1 MVTAVARNGFAD
13 TTIAQVVD
21 LASVSRTTFY
31 QHFQSKEDCFLETH
45 DLIVQVGT
53 ERVAEAYRSSEDWLE
68 RLRAAFVAFVDLVC
82 SEPDAANLVMVE
94 SLAAG
99 SRARERR
106 EGAGRTFE
114 LMIRQ
119 SFDQAPGRRAHVSDL
134 TIRAIVGGIRRVVY
148 QHLRQGTAERL
159 PGLVDDLLAW
169 ALSYRAADAKAPR
182 EPRPAS
188 EAGNGSARPS
198 SATAPPF
205 PDPARDRL
213 TLSHRERII
222 QAVTSIVYEKG
233 YPALTIPEISAT
245 AGISNQTFYE
255 NFPGKEQAVLAAF
268 DDGAERALDVTT
280 AAFDTAGSWEL
291 GVQSGLHALL
301 EFLASEPMFGRLA
314 FLDLLNAGRAA
325 QGRSEAVLD
334 RFGALLGPGFD
345 MRPDTPR
352 EVADT
357 IVGGIWTV
365 AQHEIAHDRTA
376 QLPKLAKCVT
386 YIALAPFT
394 GAGKAAEIARRQPGR

>member
-45 DLIVQVGT
+45 DLIVQIGT
-53 ERVAEAYRSSEDWLE
+53 QRVAEAYRSSGDWLE

-82 SEPDAANLVMVE
+82 TEPDAANLVVVE
-94 SLAAG
+94 SLGAG
-99 SRARERR
+99 PRALERR
-106 EGAGRTFE
+106 EGAVRSFE

-119 SFDQAPGRRAHVSDL
+119 SFDQAPGESAQVSDL

-148 QHLRQGTAERL
+148 QHLRQGTAGRL
-159 PGLVDDLLAW
+159 PELVDDLIAW
-169 ALSYRAADAKAPR
+169 ALSYRAPGVETPSGTRPGAR
-182 EPRPAS
+182 EGKGGSRRSPAS
-188 EAGNGSARPS
+188 V
-198 SATAPPF
+198 PPA

-233 YPALTIPEISAT
+233 YGALTIPEISAT

-255 NFPGKEQAVLAAF
+255 NFPGKQEAVLAAF
-268 DDGAERALDVTT
+268 DDGAERALDATT
-280 AAFDTAGSWEL
+280 AAFDAAGSWERA
-291 GVQSGLHALL
+291 VQSGLHALL
-301 EFLASEPMFGRLA
+301 EFLASEPKFGRLA
-314 FLDLLNAGRAA
+314 FLQFLNAGKPA
-325 QGRSEAVLD
+325 QERSEAILD
-334 RFGALLGPGFD
+334 RFGALLAPGFD
-345 MRPDTPR
+345 VRPSTPGY
-352 EVADT
+352 VADA

-365 AQHEIAHDRTA
+365 AHHEIAHDETA
-376 QLPKLAKCVT
+376 RLPGLAGCVT
-386 YIALAPFT
+386 FIALAPFT
-394 GAGKAAEIARRQPGR
+394 GADTATEVVRDSPVR